1 MLYPA
6 MQLNKIFYRENRKS
20 INKTKCQITL
30 KQKPEFSFWIFP
42 QKLLN
47 GRKRLG
53 EGKNEQEKERTLRN
67 TDNRGCLKF
76 YRKQNMISS
85 QIGTISNCV
94 PARLMK

>member
-1 MLYPA
+1 MHLKNLLIQIKAIMLYPA

-30 KQKPEFSFWIFP
+30 KQSPDFILDFS

-76 YRKQNMISS
+76 YRK
-85 QIGTISNCV
+85 
-94 PARLMK
+94 